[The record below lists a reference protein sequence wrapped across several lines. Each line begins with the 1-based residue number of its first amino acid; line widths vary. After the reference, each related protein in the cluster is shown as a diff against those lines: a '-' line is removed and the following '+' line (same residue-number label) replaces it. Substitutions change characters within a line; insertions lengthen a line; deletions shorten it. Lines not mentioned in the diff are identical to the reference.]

1 MGCMDTKINL
11 CLFYAWKCTCIVLL
25 ILLHLNMRIMQF
37 VLQVNNAL
45 ENALEYKNMCQ
56 CMHLLFLIRVW
67 FLLSNI

>member
-1 MGCMDTKINL
+1 
-11 CLFYAWKCTCIVLL
+11 
-25 ILLHLNMRIMQF
+25 MRIMQF

-67 FLLSNI
+67 FLLSNIKFLFYMCGKFSVGWYKMLTMKMRKLGK